1 MVLIKYSSELAIIV
15 CVKLK
20 ITSAVAILVLTCSRS
35 RSSASFMFLVWIRRI
50 SSLHTASGIK
60 YFPFNTKYFYLPT
73 ASGMPMSTSRSNLP
87 NLRSAGSMELGLL
100 VAAITITCDLG
111 TL

>member
-1 MVLIKYSSELAIIV
+1 MVLIKYSSELTIIV

-20 ITSAVAILVLTCSRS
+20 IKSPVLILVLTCSRS

-60 YFPFNTKYFYLPT
+60 YFTFNTKYFYLPT

-87 NLRSAGSMELGLL
+87 NLCSAGSMELGLL